1 MITARISAT
10 CLLTAVVLGAFVAPS
25 PAENWPVW
33 RGPRGDGTSLE
44 TSVPRQWSATQNI
57 KWKVPIP
64 GKGHA
69 SPVVWGDRI
78 FLVTATE
85 NERVLL
91 CLDRL
96 SGRILWNKTV
106 LESPRERIHRLN
118 SYASSTPATDGR
130 HVFVS
135 FLDEKQMFIAAYDFD
150 GKQVWGRQPGV
161 FSSVHGYCAS
171 PILWKDTLIINGDHD
186 GKAYIVSLH
195 KDSGKTAWK
204 TMRPNRIRSYCTPL
218 LRRID
223 GRNQMILSG
232 SRSVAS
238 YDPDTGRQHWVI
250 DGPTDQFVASLVY
263 NGDLLFMTAGFPER
277 HMMAIRPDGHGNVT
291 KTHVAWHTRSG
302 CSYVPSPIAAGPY
315 FLVVDDRGKASCFKA
330 ATGDRLWYE
339 KLGGRHSAS
348 LVSANG
354 LVYFLADDGVMTVV
368 RPGPKL
374 NVIARNE
381 LGEACNASPA
391 ITQGQMLIRGDRH
404 LFCIE

>member
-1 MITARISAT
+1 VITARISAT